1 MASDDIDFDKL
12 TRAELKKL
20 TLPIR
25 AHVAQ
30 LAAGHWQ
37 SISPV
42 RTGAYRDSIKAK
54 QNGDRVWVVAEDP
67 GAAAIEY
74 GTKNTPEHGLR
85 AKTEEYFNNLDM
97 TFEI

>member
-12 TRAELKKL
+12 SAAELKKL

-25 AHVAQ
+25 AQVAQ
-30 LAAGHWQ
+30 MAAGYWQ

-42 RTGAYRDSIKAK
+42 ATGAYRDSIHAK
-54 QNGDRVWVVAEDP
+54 QNGNRVWVEAEDP

-74 GTKNTPEHGLR
+74 GTKTTPEHGLR
-85 AKTEEYFNNLDM
+85 AKTEEYFNNIDM